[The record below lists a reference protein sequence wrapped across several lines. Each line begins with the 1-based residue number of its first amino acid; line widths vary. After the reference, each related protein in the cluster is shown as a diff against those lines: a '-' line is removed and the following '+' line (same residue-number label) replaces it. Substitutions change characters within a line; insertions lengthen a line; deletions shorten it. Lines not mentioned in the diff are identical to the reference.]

1 MSEFWGFQ
9 KNQTSLRTVQ
19 VWKIPHFYFEGF
31 PNSSPAYRRSCVHEG
46 AGVGDGQRG
55 GARQPGVR
63 GGLQPARPV
72 RVDQGRRGTNHI
84 LFL

>member
-1 MSEFWGFQ
+1 MENSTLF
-9 KNQTSLRTVQ
+9 
-19 VWKIPHFYFEGF
+19 FEGF

-55 GARQPGVR
+55 GARQPRVR

-84 LFL
+84 LFLGLTAQILSKYFHENLEF